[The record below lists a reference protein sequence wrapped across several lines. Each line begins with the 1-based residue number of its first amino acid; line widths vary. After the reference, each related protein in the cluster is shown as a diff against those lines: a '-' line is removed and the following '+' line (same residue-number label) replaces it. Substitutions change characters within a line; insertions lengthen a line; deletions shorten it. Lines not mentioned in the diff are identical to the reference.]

1 MPDNYYS
8 KELEAPFQAP
18 RWTLSGYQGSLKA
31 AVQNACGEIP
41 SDTINVSGTR
51 TSDVRSSQTYT
62 HTPDEQQL
70 LQQIRSPAAPAAPAD
85 DADDADEQRLLQLI
99 RSSQNSANTPAASD
113 EPPTSS
119 TQTTSRTSTQ
129 TSSELPDL
137 IPPFRTESRSLSG
150 SKKKKKKSKR
160 DN

>member
-41 SDTINVSGTR
+41 SATIHVSGTR
-51 TSDVRSSQTYT
+51 TSDVSSSHKSTGT
-62 HTPDEQQL
+62 
-70 LQQIRSPAAPAAPAD
+70 PAAPAAPAD
-85 DADDADEQRLLQLI
+85 DADDAVEQQLLQLI
-99 RSSQNSANTPAASD
+99 RTSQASSNTPAASD
-113 EPPTSS
+113 EPSTS

-129 TSSELPDL
+129 TSSDLPDQ

-150 SKKKKKKSKR
+150 SKKKKKSKR
-160 DN
+160 AN

>member
-51 TSDVRSSQTYT
+51 TSDVRSSQPST

-70 LQQIRSPAAPAAPAD
+70 LQQIRSSAAPAD

-99 RSSQNSANTPAASD
+99 RSSQNSANTPAALD
-113 EPPTSS
+113 EPPTTSS
-119 TQTTSRTSTQ
+119 TQTTSRPSTQ
-129 TSSELPDL
+129 TSSDLPDL

-150 SKKKKKKSKR
+150 SKKRKKKSKK